1 MSIELYARQVDFDQL
16 ILDMLTEGLSIEE
29 SVAET
34 LQLFNASGYDLSYLF
49 IYENI
54 AEYEVP
60 LMMVMMMTMMIVVI
74 MMIMMMIALWY
85 YCKRAV
91 IVYGWY
97 ILVIS
102 DW

>member
-34 LQLFNASGYDLSYLF
+34 LQLFNTSGYDLSYLF

-54 AEYEVP
+54 AEYEVR
-60 LMMVMMMTMMIVVI
+60 LM
-74 MMIMMMIALWY
+74 
-85 YCKRAV
+85 
-91 IVYGWY
+91 IVYGW
-97 ILVIS
+97 
-102 DW
+102 

>member
-34 LQLFNASGYDLSYLF
+34 LQLFNTSGYDLSYLF

-54 AEYEVP
+54 AEYEVR
-60 LMMVMMMTMMIVVI
+60 LMIVYAFFMKLFIFLSYI
-74 MMIMMMIALWY
+74 MDD
-85 YCKRAV
+85 C
-91 IVYGWY
+91 
-97 ILVIS
+97 
-102 DW
+102 

>member
-34 LQLFNASGYDLSYLF
+34 LQLFNTSGYDLSYLF

-54 AEYEVP
+54 AEYEVRLMIEVVYNP
-60 LMMVMMMTMMIVVI
+60 L
-74 MMIMMMIALWY
+74 LY
-85 YCKRAV
+85 Y
-91 IVYGWY
+91 G
-97 ILVIS
+97 
-102 DW
+102 